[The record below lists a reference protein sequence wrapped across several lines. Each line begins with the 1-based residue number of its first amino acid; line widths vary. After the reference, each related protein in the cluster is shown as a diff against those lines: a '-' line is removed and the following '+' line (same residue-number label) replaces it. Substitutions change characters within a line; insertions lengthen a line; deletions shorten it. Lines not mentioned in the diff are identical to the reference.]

1 MEFVS
6 PEGLRIDGRRPQE
19 LRAVQCHFGALSACD
34 GSALFQ
40 AGNTKVV
47 LNGWR
52 VFLWAYTVAL
62 RVNCK

>member
-19 LRAVQCHFGALSACD
+19 LRAVQCHFKALSACD

-40 AGNTKVV
+40 AGNTKVEFFGILLPAGLHHCAESKV
-47 LNGWR
+47 
-52 VFLWAYTVAL
+52 
-62 RVNCK
+62 